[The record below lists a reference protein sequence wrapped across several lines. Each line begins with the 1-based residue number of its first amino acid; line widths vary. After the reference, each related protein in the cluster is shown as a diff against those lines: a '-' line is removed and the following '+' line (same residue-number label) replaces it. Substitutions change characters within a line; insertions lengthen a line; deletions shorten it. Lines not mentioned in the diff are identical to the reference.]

1 MVVVNKDTKSEQRA
15 VVTLPREWRT
25 PGTSIYDLATLE
37 PISGNPKAI
46 EIDALA
52 AGDGRTYLVSTAREF
67 ERVKRIIW
75 EQGVR
80 ETLRSQMPDLA
91 IARHYKADVR
101 KIEELRSAATHQ
113 RMSSKVDLAKQAA
126 QLLNTL
132 LSKLTPYAGL
142 RKQLSDTGKLM
153 GSVEIA
159 MYPENPTWGE
169 KMAAVRGPF
178 WACRALVGSAGTNHH
193 CRHERSGRGN
203 PKHRR

>member
-1 MVVVNKDTKSEQRA
+1 
-15 VVTLPREWRT
+15 
-25 PGTSIYDLATLE
+25 
-37 PISGNPKAI
+37 
-46 EIDALA
+46 
-52 AGDGRTYLVSTAREF
+52 
-67 ERVKRIIW
+67 
-75 EQGVR
+75 
-80 ETLRSQMPDLA
+80 MPDLA

-178 WACRALVGSAGTNHH
+178 WALQKRWSAALERTITADTNGLAEETQSIAGEAD
-193 CRHERSGRGN
+193 RVVKQAREIIGDKGLY
-203 PKHRR
+203 